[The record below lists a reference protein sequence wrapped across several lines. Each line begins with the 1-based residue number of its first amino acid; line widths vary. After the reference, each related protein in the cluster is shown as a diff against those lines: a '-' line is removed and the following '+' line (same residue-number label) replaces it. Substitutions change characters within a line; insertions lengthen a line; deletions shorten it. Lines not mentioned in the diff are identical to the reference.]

1 MSVFTDIAGAFGN
14 ATGSSPV
21 EGGYLIGFIFL
32 FAIFIALVF
41 LLPKDNDSGGSIVLV
56 VGVSIASFNVLVGW
70 WPIWVIFLIF
80 LVVALLLVKPF
91 GNKGE

>member
-14 ATGSSPV
+14 ATGASPV
-21 EGGYLIGFIFL
+21 EGGYLVGFIFL

-41 LLPKDNDSGGSIVLV
+41 LLRDSDNGGSVLMIV
-56 VGVSIASFNVLVGW
+56 GIAGSAFNVLVGW

-91 GNKGE
+91 GDKGE